1 MPHAS
6 HLVVDIPIVETAR
19 LRRRPHCI
27 EDFSDCARM
36 WSDANVTRHIRST
49 PFSAEETW
57 SRLLRYIGH
66 WILLG
71 FGYWVIEGKE
81 TGAFLGEVG
90 FADYKRG
97 ITPSLA
103 GVPEIGWVLASHAH
117 GKGFATEAVAAVIV
131 WGDSRFGKKRTTC
144 IIAPENAA
152 SIRVA
157 VKCGYREFQRTT
169 YHGNST
175 LIYVR
180 DPL

>member
-1 MPHAS
+1 
-6 HLVVDIPIVETAR
+6 
-19 LRRRPHCI
+19 
-27 EDFSDCARM
+27 M
-36 WSDANVTRHIRST
+36 WSDANVTLYIRSN

-71 FGYWVIEGKE
+71 FGYWVIEQKE
-81 TGAFLGEVG
+81 TGTFLGEVG

-103 GVPEIGWVLASHAH
+103 GVPEVGWVLASHAH
-117 GKGFATEAVAAVIV
+117 GKGFATEAVSAAIA
-131 WGDSRFGKKRTTC
+131 WADSRLGKNRTTC
-144 IIAPENAA
+144 IIAPENTA